1 MLRFS
6 ILGHLDVRAGDEDHT
21 PTRPKPRRVLAL
33 LLLNANQVVRRETLI
48 EELWDDEPPQS
59 AVTTVQTYIYQLR
72 NLLGR
77 TPGGGQVRL
86 ETCHGGYTLL
96 IQREQLDRYRFE
108 DLVEQGRRAR
118 AAGDPAAASAAL
130 SEALALW
137 QGPAL
142 AGVEAGPVIARQ
154 LAWLQ
159 ELRMDALQTRIEADL
174 ELGRHRALVGELKAL
189 VAAYPL
195 HEWFY
200 GQLMMALHRSSRRA
214 EALGVYQ
221 QLRTTLSSE
230 LALEPSSEIRHLER
244 VVLTTDPAPLL
255 AAS

>member
-1 MLRFS
+1 M
-6 ILGHLDVRAGDEDHT
+6 RAGDEQLT

-33 LLLNANQVVRRETLI
+33 LLLNANRVVPRETLI
-48 EELWDDEPPQS
+48 EELWDGEPPQS

-77 TPGGGQVRL
+77 APAGGGARL
-86 ETCHGGYTLL
+86 ETVHGGYTLL
-96 IQREQLDRYRFE
+96 VQREQVDRYRFE
-108 DLVEQGRRAR
+108 DLVAEGRRAR
-118 AAGDPAAASAAL
+118 AAGDLVTASATL
-130 SEALALW
+130 SEALDLW
-137 QGPAL
+137 RGPAL
-142 AGVEAGPVIARQ
+142 ADVEAGPVIARQ

-159 ELRMDALQTRIEADL
+159 ELRMDALQTRIEIDL
-174 ELGRHRALVGELKAL
+174 ALGRHRALVGELKAL
-189 VAAYPL
+189 VAAHPL

-214 EALGVYQ
+214 EALSVYQ
-221 QLRTTLSSE
+221 QLRATLRRE
-230 LALEPSSEIRHLER
+230 LALEPSAEIRELER